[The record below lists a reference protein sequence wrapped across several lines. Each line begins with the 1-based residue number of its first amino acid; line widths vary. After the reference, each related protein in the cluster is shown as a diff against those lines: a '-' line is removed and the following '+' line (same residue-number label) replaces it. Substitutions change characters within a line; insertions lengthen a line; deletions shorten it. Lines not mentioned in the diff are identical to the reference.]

1 MAEKMLMTQ
10 ALDERDL
17 LVNKISDKI
26 VRLRLVDTKK
36 KNEEKTM
43 EDRVTPEQFE
53 RSVQSAWQQVMDLI
67 DRYQRLDSAIIA
79 SNASNWVETSSGR
92 YTVASAIALRAR
104 LKGNGIYEHSGKFE
118 ERLVMA
124 LEDQYNS
131 AVRTAAGKNK
141 AIEAQAENMRLSILG
156 KDSKTKDVKPLE
168 VVDAYIRENTT
179 DIVDPLDAKKKQQE
193 IREKLDTLLSEL
205 DTVIK
210 ASNAT
215 TTIEF

>member
-79 SNASNWVETSSGR
+79 SNASSWVETSSGR
-92 YTVASAIALRAR
+92 YTLINDEA
-104 LKGNGIYEHSGKFE
+104 G
-118 ERLVMA
+118 MA
-124 LEDQYNS
+124 TCRN
-131 AVRTAAGKNK
+131 
-141 AIEAQAENMRLSILG
+141 
-156 KDSKTKDVKPLE
+156 P
-168 VVDAYIRENTT
+168 
-179 DIVDPLDAKKKQQE
+179 
-193 IREKLDTLLSEL
+193 
-205 DTVIK
+205 
-210 ASNAT
+210 
-215 TTIEF
+215 